1 MKQILLVAGVDFE
14 FHGVDFRSLADN
26 RRALL
31 ERKNT
36 KHDDLRFITMDV
48 RSGQVEVRD
57 ITFPSGKRTETVA
70 STTPFTPVTQASY
83 GTNAAG
89 QVRLK
94 PALYTVMSITDVYA
108 RVRDI
113 GSKDPGTLVELSFF
127 SHGWMGGPILA
138 NSNDDRLMT
147 LMIPNPFGPATPMTV
162 AVTGNA
168 RDPDDKDARGHLD
181 FVAPTMDPP
190 ALKLFKDA
198 FASDGYAWLWGCAF
212 PKVIHHALW
221 AMEQSK
227 DYKSSGLGQDV
238 VVHMPAVT
246 ADDVT
251 YLEQILAPKLGT
263 FPSRSSLAVQFK
275 YLRWAFFVANQMS
288 YAYMF
293 TVMTGIEVRAAALG
307 TYAEYDTAGDKLM
320 NVYSGFTAH
329 FNFYKN
335 YLGMTFDPE
344 GRRYAVYT
352 SALTCPVP

>member
-83 GTNAAG
+83 GANAAG

-168 RDPDDKDARGHLD
+168 RDPDDKTLVATSTSSPRPWTRRRSSSSRTRSPLTATPGSGDA
-181 FVAPTMDPP
+181 
-190 ALKLFKDA
+190 
-198 FASDGYAWLWGCAF
+198 
-212 PKVIHHALW
+212 
-221 AMEQSK
+221 
-227 DYKSSGLGQDV
+227 
-238 VVHMPAVT
+238 
-246 ADDVT
+246 
-251 YLEQILAPKLGT
+251 
-263 FPSRSSLAVQFK
+263 PSRRSSITPSG
-275 YLRWAFFVANQMS
+275 RWS
-288 YAYMF
+288 SRR
-293 TVMTGIEVRAAALG
+293 TTRAPG
-307 TYAEYDTAGDKLM
+307 SD
-320 NVYSGFTAH
+320 
-329 FNFYKN
+329 
-335 YLGMTFDPE
+335 
-344 GRRYAVYT
+344 RT
-352 SALTCPVP
+352 SSCTCRP